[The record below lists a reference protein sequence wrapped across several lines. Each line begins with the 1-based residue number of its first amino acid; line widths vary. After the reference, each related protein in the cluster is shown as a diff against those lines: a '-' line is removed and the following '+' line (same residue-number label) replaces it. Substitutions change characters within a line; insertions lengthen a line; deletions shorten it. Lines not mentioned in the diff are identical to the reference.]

1 MLGRC
6 YFSLWQF
13 IGTLINCWAWA
24 MTIEPELLPDT
35 GRIKTK
41 NIFVHLTRA
50 PTRDH
55 MNLHGEDPV
64 LGPLL
69 VSLRDLTLQVWWQ
82 TTWCWL
88 FGLMKFKIIRFVNM
102 NMKWVFFLSIFI
114 QSGRD
119 PSYTHDSEEFS
130 GHSPTIPSPVVFPNW
145 EPLEYYVA

>member
-1 MLGRC
+1 
-6 YFSLWQF
+6 
-13 IGTLINCWAWA
+13 

-69 VSLRDLTLQVWWQ
+69 ISLRDLTLQVW
-82 TTWCWL
+82 
-88 FGLMKFKIIRFVNM
+88 
-102 NMKWVFFLSIFI
+102 
-114 QSGRD
+114 
-119 PSYTHDSEEFS
+119 
-130 GHSPTIPSPVVFPNW
+130 
-145 EPLEYYVA
+145 